1 MFQSSPSGG
10 SLGVFVDDELELEIC
25 MDRID
30 TVLEFVEMGGL
41 DAGGSDDDLVLTSIF
56 LNFTF
61 GGSEDRGLLLIFFSL
76 KFIHLTLSIIR

>member
-25 MDRID
+25 IDRFD

-61 GGSEDRGLLLIFFSL
+61 GGSKDRGLLLIFLNL
-76 KFIHLTLSIIR
+76 KFIHPTLSIIR